1 MDAEITMDE
10 VDDERRSDQ
19 RQGRWWAERDDLR
32 LKFTAHKTKW
42 AQKSLALASLLSA
55 WFCGVWHALSHSGR
69 MLTSQLPHLS
79 E

>member
-1 MDAEITMDE
+1 MMNGGVIKDE
-10 VDDERRSDQ
+10 VNGGQ
-19 RQGRWWAERDDLR
+19 RDDLR
-32 LKFTAHKTKW
+32 SKFTAHKTKW

-55 WFCGVWHALSHSGR
+55 WFCGLWHALSHSGR